1 MNETDESVTEE
12 PEARTAADKTSRPK
26 DPVRAWTLRLVVLAV
41 ILTAAY
47 LVFDRLAPFTSQ
59 ARVHA
64 LVVPVAPEVSGTVI
78 DVFVGTNR
86 PVKAGDVLFRIDPTQ
101 YELAVAGAEANLEAA
116 RQALGASAAAV
127 PAAEAGVKSAEA
139 SLESARQDA
148 VRLRRIK
155 EQDPGAVSDRRLEI
169 AEASLQVAVQQ
180 LEAAR
185 ANLEQA
191 RQNLGRT
198 GEENSRIQQARAAL
212 EQAQVNLERTE
223 VRAPTNG
230 VVTDVR
236 VDRGNFAAAG
246 APQLTFV
253 STEDVWVQADFTE
266 NNLGHMDIGD
276 RTAVIFDV
284 YPGRV
289 FEGSVRD
296 LGFGV
301 AVDSVPL
308 GSLPT
313 VQNDR
318 QWLRSAQ
325 RFPAVIDFEMTPED
339 MRRLRVGAQASVIV
353 YSTDSFIVNFL
364 GALYVRLVSILSFA
378 Y

>member
-1 MNETDESVTEE
+1 MTETAETDEHDTDRQ
-12 PEARTAADKTSRPK
+12 PEAAKPRR
-26 DPVRAWTLRLVVLAV
+26 DPVRAWTIRLLILAVVLV
-41 ILTAAY
+41 IAY
-47 LVFDRLAPFTSQ
+47 LFFDRLTPYTTQ

-64 LVVPVAPEVSGTVI
+64 LVVPIAAEVSGTVV
-78 DVFVGTNR
+78 DVFVGTNQVVR
-86 PVKAGDVLFRIDPTQ
+86 AGEVLYRIDPTQ

-116 RQALGASAAAV
+116 RQALGASAAAI
-127 PAAEAGVKSAEA
+127 PAAEANVKAAEA
-139 SLESARQDA
+139 NLERARQDA

-155 EQDPGAVSDRRLEI
+155 QQDPGALSDRRLELS
-169 AEASLQVAVQQ
+169 EAALKVAQQQ
-180 LEAAR
+180 LEAAK

-212 EQAQVNLERTE
+212 EQAEVNLERTE
-223 VRAPTNG
+223 VRAPANG

-236 VDRGNFAAAG
+236 VDRGNFAGAG
-246 APQLTFV
+246 VPQLTFV
-253 STEDVWVQADFTE
+253 STEDVWVQANFTE
-266 NNLGHMDIGD
+266 NNLGHMDTGD
-276 RTAVIFDV
+276 RAAVIFDV

-296 LGFGV
+296 ISFGV
-301 AVDSVPL
+301 AVDSAPL

-325 RFPAVIDFEMTPED
+325 RFPAVVDFEMTPDE

-353 YSTDSFIVNFL
+353 YTTDSFILNSL
-364 GALYVRLVSILSFA
+364 GALYVRLMSILSFA